1 MKVAFIGLGN
11 MGYPMAAHVADAGH
25 EVMVFN
31 RTRSIAERWVSEHR
45 GERAETPGGAAQG
58 ADVVCT
64 CVGADSDV
72 RDVVYGDSGALAAL
86 APGAV
91 LIDHTTASAG
101 LARELGQATAARGIG
116 FIDAP
121 VSGGQA
127 GAQSGKL
134 SIMCGA
140 DPATLDAVRPVLETY
155 GGFITRIGPIGHG
168 QLTKMVNQI
177 LCAAAIEGAA
187 EALNFALTA
196 GLAVGPVMDAVT
208 KGAANSWYL
217 ENRGHTMVEG
227 KFDFGFAVDW
237 MRKDLGICL
246 DQATQMGAPMP
257 FTTRAESD
265 YAILQERGEGR
276 LDATAVIRLRQAE
289 TAADAAASEQQNRLH

>member
-11 MGYPMAAHVADAGH
+11 MGFPMAGHVADAGY
-25 EVMVFN
+25 EVTVFN
-31 RTRSIAERWVSEHR
+31 RTSAVAERWVSEHR
-45 GERAETPGGAAQG
+45 GERAETPRGAAQG

-64 CVGADSDV
+64 CVGGDPDV
-72 RDVVYGDSGALAAL
+72 RDVVYGDRGALAAL
-86 APGAV
+86 VPGAV

-101 LARELGQATAARGIG
+101 LAHELGEATAAKGIG

-140 DPATLDAVRPVLETY
+140 DPATLDAVRPVLQTY
-155 GGFITRIGPIGHG
+155 GAFITRIGPIGHG

-187 EALNFALTA
+187 EALNFAMTA
-196 GLAVGPVMDAVT
+196 GLDVGPVMDAVT

-237 MRKDLGICL
+237 IRKDLGICL
-246 DQATQMGAPMP
+246 DQAKGMGVPMP
-257 FTTRAESD
+257 FTNRAESD
-265 YAILQERGEGR
+265 YVKLQEQGDGR
-276 LDATAVIRLRQAE
+276 LDATAVIRLRSAE
-289 TAADAAASEQQNRLH
+289 TKAGENQDRPH